1 MFIKEIPKYRN
12 KNKVYKKG
20 VVLYAKFGINIGSE
34 FSGNHFCVVFEKNDH
49 AFKDQLVVIPL
60 TSKNNKRTIELED
73 HFLELAVKQLYKN
86 LKGVQANS
94 DRLDKILDSGIKGKK
109 DLNVAKSMLNKN
121 MRDTENLDK
130 IFNRYQRYLG
140 KNTYID
146 MNHIIT
152 ISKKRISR
160 LNNMDPI
167 GQIILSQNSLDIIDK
182 YIKANY
188 LN

>member
-1 MFIKEIPKYRN
+1 M
-12 KNKVYKKG
+12 
-20 VVLYAKFGINIGSE
+20 
-34 FSGNHFCVVFEKNDH
+34 
-49 AFKDQLVVIPL
+49 
-60 TSKNNKRTIELED
+60 
-73 HFLELAVKQLYKN
+73 ELAVKQLYKN